1 MASKARSHN
10 RSGLRSPV
18 FASSMILF
26 AIAFFTSSPQSA
38 TPQSDADLFECD
50 AQDAQR
56 FVIELFAIQ
65 KGADWH
71 RRPPSSS
78 FDWGNPKRKCS
89 WPYVRYA
96 TFTTTFLNKNE
107 FKASRS
113 LSRRHC
119 AATSRYS
126 SLSSGS

>member
-1 MASKARSHN
+1 GFRKLDDLVRY
-10 RSGLRSPV
+10 R
-18 FASSMILF
+18 ILHV
-26 AIAFFTSSPQSA
+26 IAALSD
-38 TPQSDADLFECD
+38 PQSDADLFECD

-78 FDWGNPKRKCS
+78 SDWGNPKRKCS